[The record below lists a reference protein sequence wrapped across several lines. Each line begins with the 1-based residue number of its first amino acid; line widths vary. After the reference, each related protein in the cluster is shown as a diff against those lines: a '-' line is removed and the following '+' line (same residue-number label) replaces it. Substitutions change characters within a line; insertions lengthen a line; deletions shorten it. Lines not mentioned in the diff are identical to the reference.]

1 MTVAVVRSMALAPQ
15 PLVLPGAKAAPVAAV
30 PPVRHETSPAVPQ
43 PPASEALQDLACR
56 EALAEERLAQAQA
69 AFEAAEQA
77 GHAEGLRRAAE
88 ESRRE
93 LERQLAQVGELMR
106 DLAQAQQIHAR
117 RLASQAEPVLLEV
130 LASVFGEL
138 GRREEFAVA
147 AVREALTR
155 THRHHRLCLRVAP
168 HHVRWMQRALAQ
180 DGLGVSPEDLD
191 VVADATVVGGCVV
204 DSEVGGLD
212 ASLRTQLARL
222 AELLRVAAEDGDDE

>member
-1 MTVAVVRSMALAPQ
+1 MTVGVVRSMSLAPQ
-15 PLVLPGAKAAPVAAV
+15 PLVLPGAKTAPVAPV
-30 PPVRHETSPAVPQ
+30 PPVRHESSPEVPR
-43 PPASEALQDLACR
+43 PPAPGALRDLARR
-56 EALAEERLAQAQA
+56 EAQAEELFAQAKA
-69 AFEAAEQA
+69 AFQAAEQA

-106 DLAQAQQIHAR
+106 DLAQARQTHAQT
-117 RLASQAEPVLLEV
+117 LAAQAEPVLLDV
-130 LASVFGEL
+130 LARVFGEL

-147 AVREALTR
+147 AVREALKR
-155 THRHHRLCLRVAP
+155 IHRHQRLCLRVAP
-168 HHVRWMQRALAQ
+168 HHVPWMQCALAQ

-191 VVADATVVGGCVV
+191 VVADATVVGCCVI

-212 ASLRTQLARL
+212 ASLQTQLARL